1 MVADMVADMEVH
13 MVADMEVHMVA
24 DTEGDKVA
32 DMVADMAADFV
43 YFLFL
48 ADMLFDMVGDMEV
61 DKVADMVAGININK
75 INIWIE
81 ELSIESPRVSY
92 LTTVI
97 FTLVAFVFANGLR
110 LLVGQLEDTQV
121 SLLVHHHHLHK
132 SLIITDTNLN
142 PNISLI
148 FVFWATI
155 YVTLVTSSTTPLASL
170 SASSSTTIIFLVRF
184 ISQDDS
190 FQKINY
196 MFRSESSV
204 ESSNCWW
211 IRQLMILGPYSTG
224 PKILG

>member
-1 MVADMVADMEVH
+1 MVADVEVDMVPDMELNMVAN
-13 MVADMEVHMVA
+13 
-24 DTEGDKVA
+24 
-32 DMVADMAADFV
+32 
-43 YFLFL
+43 
-48 ADMLFDMVGDMEV
+48 MEV

-75 INIWIE
+75 INIWME

-132 SLIITDTNLN
+132 SLIITDTNLI

-204 ESSNCWW
+204 KSSKCWW

>member
-1 MVADMVADMEVH
+1 
-13 MVADMEVHMVA
+13 
-24 DTEGDKVA
+24 
-32 DMVADMAADFV
+32 
-43 YFLFL
+43 
-48 ADMLFDMVGDMEV
+48 MEV

-75 INIWIE
+75 INILMQ

-148 FVFWATI
+148 FVF
-155 YVTLVTSSTTPLASL
+155 
-170 SASSSTTIIFLVRF
+170 
-184 ISQDDS
+184 
-190 FQKINY
+190 
-196 MFRSESSV
+196 
-204 ESSNCWW
+204 
-211 IRQLMILGPYSTG
+211 
-224 PKILG
+224 

>member
-61 DKVADMVAGININK
+61 YD
-75 INIWIE
+75 IWME

-110 LLVGQLEDTQV
+110 LLVGQLEDTHV

-132 SLIITDTNLN
+132 SL
-142 PNISLI
+142 
-148 FVFWATI
+148 
-155 YVTLVTSSTTPLASL
+155 
-170 SASSSTTIIFLVRF
+170 
-184 ISQDDS
+184 
-190 FQKINY
+190 
-196 MFRSESSV
+196 
-204 ESSNCWW
+204 
-211 IRQLMILGPYSTG
+211 
-224 PKILG
+224 

>member
-1 MVADMVADMEVH
+1 MVADMM
-13 MVADMEVHMVA
+13 ADMEVHMVA
-24 DTEGDKVA
+24 DTEGDK
-32 DMVADMAADFV
+32 VADMAADFV

-75 INIWIE
+75 INILMQ

-148 FVFWATI
+148 FVF
-155 YVTLVTSSTTPLASL
+155 
-170 SASSSTTIIFLVRF
+170 
-184 ISQDDS
+184 
-190 FQKINY
+190 
-196 MFRSESSV
+196 
-204 ESSNCWW
+204 
-211 IRQLMILGPYSTG
+211 
-224 PKILG
+224 

>member
-1 MVADMVADMEVH
+1 MEV
-13 MVADMEVHMVA
+13 
-24 DTEGDKVA
+24 DKVA

-75 INIWIE
+75 INIWME

-110 LLVGQLEDTQV
+110 LLVSQLEDTQV

-132 SLIITDTNLN
+132 SL
-142 PNISLI
+142 
-148 FVFWATI
+148 
-155 YVTLVTSSTTPLASL
+155 
-170 SASSSTTIIFLVRF
+170 
-184 ISQDDS
+184 
-190 FQKINY
+190 
-196 MFRSESSV
+196 
-204 ESSNCWW
+204 
-211 IRQLMILGPYSTG
+211 
-224 PKILG
+224 

>member
-1 MVADMVADMEVH
+1 MVAD

-75 INIWIE
+75 INILMQ

-121 SLLVHHHHLHK
+121 SLLVHHHRLHK

-148 FVFWATI
+148 FVF
-155 YVTLVTSSTTPLASL
+155 
-170 SASSSTTIIFLVRF
+170 
-184 ISQDDS
+184 
-190 FQKINY
+190 
-196 MFRSESSV
+196 
-204 ESSNCWW
+204 
-211 IRQLMILGPYSTG
+211 
-224 PKILG
+224 